1 MTVSRNRLA
10 TRGRGVT
17 LVETALVLPIIM
29 LMLMGIIEC
38 ARYYYIQSVLANAAR
53 EGARYAI
60 VNPAD
65 LNGITSRARRFSVGL
80 GGANIGVSVTRAAV
94 TAQGAPITVTVSF
107 TTSLLLPVPFGRNLN
122 IISQSTMQAE

>member
-1 MTVSRNRLA
+1 MVPAKNRFKGH
-10 TRGRGVT
+10 GRGVT

-65 LNGITSRARRFSVGL
+65 INGIRARARRFSVGL
-80 GGANIGVSVTRAAV
+80 GGANIGVDVRRAAV
-94 TAQGAPITVTVSF
+94 TAQGSPVTVTVSF
-107 TTSLLLPVPFGRNLN
+107 RTSLILPVPFGRNLN
-122 IISQSTMQAE
+122 LISQSTMQAE